1 MFTDLN
7 QLLTGIGAWM
17 TTFGLKIGLVLLLAL
32 ILLKVIRL
40 SIDRAFLKLEHHHR
54 EETFVHMKNLKQ
66 FLYNATGVI
75 LLLVALLLSLNIAGV
90 PITSDS
96 LLVTPIGRWIFTRGL
111 KILVVITLA
120 ILSSKA
126 GDLML
131 SYGFARLEKTKDGEM
146 IKRTH
151 TLKSV
156 ILNALNVLFFCIAGL
171 MILDT
176 LEIDVK
182 PILATAGVLGVAV
195 GFGSQQLIRDIIN
208 GFFIL
213 LDDQIRV
220 GDVVEIAGKSG
231 LVETVNLR
239 ITTLRDLAGN
249 VHYVRNGD
257 ITVVTNM
264 TKEWS
269 RYVFEIGVAYREN
282 VDEVIAVLRQVDA
295 DLRQDPKFGPDI
307 LEPLE
312 ILGLDKFADSA
323 VIIKAFIKTKPI
335 CQWSIGREF
344 NRRMKVRF
352 DELGIE
358 IPFPHVTLYMGQ
370 DKQGGSPPVNV
381 HLSERALKKPT
392 PSIS

>member
-1 MFTDLN
+1 MSLDFN
-7 QLLTGIGAWM
+7 QMLIRMGEWM
-17 TTFGLKIGLVLLLAL
+17 TTSGLKIGLVLLVAL
-32 ILLKVIRL
+32 ILFKIARLLIDRTFLRLEQQHKEVTFIHMGKTKQLIYKVIAAIL
-40 SIDRAFLKLEHHHR
+40 FIAAFL
-54 EETFVHMKNLKQ
+54 
-66 FLYNATGVI
+66 I
-75 LLLVALLLSLNIAGV
+75 SLDIAGV
-90 PITSDS
+90 PIHSEA
-96 LLVTPIGRWIFTRGL
+96 LLQTPAARWIFTRGL
-111 KILVVITLA
+111 KILVVVTLA
-120 ILSSKA
+120 FIASKG
-126 GDLML
+126 GDLL
-131 SYGFARLEKTKDGEM
+131 LAYGFAHLGKTDDSEM
-146 IKRTH
+146 KKRTH
-151 TLKSV
+151 TLTSV
-156 ILNALNVLFFCIAGL
+156 IRNALNVLFICIAGL

-195 GFGSQQLIRDIIN
+195 GFGAQQLVRDIIN

-231 LVETVNLR
+231 LVENVNLR

-269 RYVFEIGVAYREN
+269 RYVFEISVAYREN
-282 VDEVIAVLRQVDA
+282 VDEVIAVLRQVDD
-295 DLRQDPKFGPDI
+295 DLRQDPLFGKDI

-323 VIIKAFIKTKPI
+323 VIIKALIKTKPI

-344 NRRMKVRF
+344 NRRMKIRF
-352 DELGIE
+352 DALGIE

-370 DKQGGSPPVNV
+370 DKKGGSPPVHV
-381 HLSERALKKPT
+381 TVSDG
-392 PSIS
+392 I

>member
-1 MFTDLN
+1 MDFN
-7 QLLTGIGAWM
+7 QMLIRMGEWM
-17 TTFGLKIGLVLLLAL
+17 TNSGLKIGLVLLVAL
-32 ILLKVIRL
+32 ILFKIARL
-40 SIDRAFLKLEHHHR
+40 LIDRTFSRLEQQHNEVTLIH
-54 EETFVHMKNLKQ
+54 TGKLKQ
-66 FLYNATGVI
+66 LLYRALATI
-75 LLLVALLLSLNIAGV
+75 LLLAAVLLSLDIAGV
-90 PITSDS
+90 PVHSEA
-96 LLVTPIGRWIFTRGL
+96 LLQTPVARWIFTRGL
-111 KILVVITLA
+111 KILVVVTLA
-120 ILSSKA
+120 FIASKG
-126 GDLML
+126 GDLL
-131 SYGFARLEKTKDGEM
+131 LAYGFAHLGKTDDSEM
-146 IKRTH
+146 RKRTH
-151 TLKSV
+151 TLTSV
-156 ILNALNVLFFCIAGL
+156 IRNALNVLFICIAGL

-195 GFGSQQLIRDIIN
+195 GFGAQQLVRDIIN

-231 LVETVNLR
+231 LVENVNLR

-269 RYVFEIGVAYREN
+269 RYVFEISVAYREN
-282 VDEVIAVLRQVDA
+282 VDEVIAVLRQVDD
-295 DLRQDPKFGPDI
+295 DLRQDPMFGKDI

-323 VIIKAFIKTKPI
+323 VIIKALIKTKPI

-344 NRRMKVRF
+344 NRRMKIRF
-352 DELGIE
+352 DALGIE

-370 DKQGGSPPVNV
+370 DKKGGSPPVHV
-381 HLSERALKKPT
+381 TVSDG
-392 PSIS
+392 I

>member
-1 MFTDLN
+1 
-7 QLLTGIGAWM
+7 
-17 TTFGLKIGLVLLLAL
+17 
-32 ILLKVIRL
+32 
-40 SIDRAFLKLEHHHR
+40 
-54 EETFVHMKNLKQ
+54 MKNLKQ

-90 PITSDS
+90 PITSES
-96 LLVTPIGRWIFTRGL
+96 VLQTPVGRWIFSRGL

-120 ILSSKA
+120 FLSSKA

-131 SYGFARLEKTKDGEM
+131 AYGFARLEKTKDGEM

-176 LEIDVK
+176 LEIDIK

-220 GDVVEIAGKSG
+220 GDVVEIAGKAG
-231 LVETVNLR
+231 LVENVNLR

-335 CQWSIGREF
+335 CQWTIGREF

-392 PSIS
+392 PSVEVAG

>member
-1 MFTDLN
+1 MDFN
-7 QLLTGIGAWM
+7 QMLIRMGEWM
-17 TTFGLKIGLVLLLAL
+17 TTSGLKIGLVLLVAL
-32 ILLKVIRL
+32 ILFKIARL
-40 SIDRAFLKLEHHHR
+40 LIDRTFSRLEQQHNEVTLIH
-54 EETFVHMKNLKQ
+54 TGKLKQ
-66 FLYNATGVI
+66 LLYRALATI
-75 LLLVALLLSLNIAGV
+75 LLLAAVLLSLDIAGV
-90 PITSDS
+90 RVLSEA
-96 LLVTPIGRWIFTRGL
+96 LLQTPVARWILTCGL
-111 KILVVITLA
+111 KILVVVTLA
-120 ILSSKA
+120 FIASKG

-131 SYGFARLEKTKDGEM
+131 AYGFAHLGKTDDSEM
-146 IKRTH
+146 RKRTH
-151 TLKSV
+151 TLTSV
-156 ILNALNVLFFCIAGL
+156 IRNALNVLFICIAGL

-176 LEIDVK
+176 LELDVK

-195 GFGSQQLIRDIIN
+195 GFGAQQLVRDIIN

-231 LVETVNLR
+231 LVENVNLR

-269 RYVFEIGVAYREN
+269 RYVFEISVAYREN
-282 VDEVIAVLRQVDA
+282 VDEVIAVLRQVDD
-295 DLRQDPKFGPDI
+295 DLRQDPTFGKDI

-323 VIIKAFIKTKPI
+323 VIIKALIKTKPI

-344 NRRMKVRF
+344 NRRMKIRF
-352 DELGIE
+352 DALGIE

-370 DKQGGSPPVNV
+370 DKKGGSPPVHV
-381 HLSERALKKPT
+381 TVSEGV
-392 PSIS
+392 